1 MLLEHTENGKYGTED
16 MQLREETKSVATTN
30 IDPERDFGM
39 LDRLMKLKPKALDL
53 GYEGNIMYVRNKTS
67 EWRDKLS
74 KEKLDKALDFAK
86 LKQGMEEKE
95 RKEKR
100 VAEEKERLLRELD
113 DFGGLWDIDMVDT
126 KLSNFSSDKE
136 KRIALKIQ
144 LNFRQKV
151 IGVKC
156 GKRFF
161 TLSSGG
167 KIKPISEIRDNLA
180 HVTKWNSNVQPE
192 NANLDFS
199 KPCII
204 SDSDLRKQKKV
215 FLKRI

>member
-1 MLLEHTENGKYGTED
+1 MHSK
-16 MQLREETKSVATTN
+16 AT
-30 IDPERDFGM
+30 
-39 LDRLMKLKPKALDL
+39 L
-53 GYEGNIMYVRNKTS
+53 RNKTS

-86 LKQGMEEKE
+86 KSKSKQKATYFQNKKSILEKKMKLKQGMEEKE
-95 RKEKR
+95 KKEKR
-100 VAEEKERLLRELD
+100 DAEEKERLLRELD
-113 DFGGLWDIDMVDT
+113 DFGGLWGIDMVDT
-126 KLSNFSSDKE
+126 KLSNFSSE
-136 KRIALKIQ
+136 RIALKIQ

-167 KIKPISEIRDNLA
+167 KMKPISEIWDNLI
-180 HVTKWNSNVQPE
+180 HVIKWNSNLQPKS
-192 NANLDFS
+192 ANLDFS

-204 SDSDLRKQKKV
+204 
-215 FLKRI
+215 

>member
-1 MLLEHTENGKYGTED
+1 
-16 MQLREETKSVATTN
+16 
-30 IDPERDFGM
+30 
-39 LDRLMKLKPKALDL
+39 
-53 GYEGNIMYVRNKTS
+53 
-67 EWRDKLS
+67 
-74 KEKLDKALDFAK
+74 
-86 LKQGMEEKE
+86 MEEKE

-144 LNFRQKV
+144 LNFWQKV

-180 HVTKWNSNVQPE
+180 HVIKWNSNVQPE

>member
-1 MLLEHTENGKYGTED
+1 
-16 MQLREETKSVATTN
+16 
-30 IDPERDFGM
+30 
-39 LDRLMKLKPKALDL
+39 
-53 GYEGNIMYVRNKTS
+53 
-67 EWRDKLS
+67 
-74 KEKLDKALDFAK
+74 
-86 LKQGMEEKE
+86 
-95 RKEKR
+95 
-100 VAEEKERLLRELD
+100 
-113 DFGGLWDIDMVDT
+113 MVDT

-167 KIKPISEIRDNLA
+167 KIKPTSEIRDNLI
-180 HVTKWNSNVQPE
+180 HVIKWNSNLQTE
-192 NANLDFS
+192 SANLDFS

-204 SDSDLRKQKKV
+204 SDSDLRKQKV
-215 FLKRI
+215 FSKRI

>member
-1 MLLEHTENGKYGTED
+1 MLEIKPVNGE
-16 MQLREETKSVATTN
+16 
-30 IDPERDFGM
+30 
-39 LDRLMKLKPKALDL
+39 
-53 GYEGNIMYVRNKTS
+53 
-67 EWRDKLS
+67 KLS
-74 KEKLDKALDFAK
+74 KEKLDKALDFAKKSKSKQKALYFKNKKVILEKKTMK

-180 HVTKWNSNVQPE
+180 HVIKWNSNVQPE

-204 SDSDLRKQKKV
+204 SDSDLRKQKSIFKEN
-215 FLKRI
+215 LAK

>member
-1 MLLEHTENGKYGTED
+1 M
-16 MQLREETKSVATTN
+16 
-30 IDPERDFGM
+30 
-39 LDRLMKLKPKALDL
+39 
-53 GYEGNIMYVRNKTS
+53 
-67 EWRDKLS
+67 
-74 KEKLDKALDFAK
+74 K

-95 RKEKR
+95 KKQKR

-144 LNFRQKV
+144 LNFRQEV
-151 IGVKC
+151 IEVKC
-156 GKRFF
+156 GKRFL

-167 KIKPISEIRDNLA
+167 KMKPISEIRDNLV
-180 HVTKWNSNVQPE
+180 HVIKWNSNVQSE

-199 KPCII
+199 KPFII
-204 SDSDLRKQKKV
+204 SDSDLRKQKSIFKEN
-215 FLKRI
+215 LAK